1 MWLGH
6 AAIGAGSESS
16 RRMQDSRSMA
26 AFASDSVRARFWSG
40 SARALRRRGAG
51 AGAGARSC
59 LRRESG
65 RSSRRLS
72 VRVVASPTTLWY
84 LRPCGCAWPRAGV
97 HPTLW

>member
-1 MWLGH
+1 MPG
-6 AAIGAGSESS
+6 G
-16 RRMQDSRSMA
+16 
-26 AFASDSVRARFWSG
+26 SDSSARLSG

-51 AGAGARSC
+51 AGARSR

-84 LRPCGCAWPRAGV
+84 LRPCGCCAPRAGV
-97 HPTLW
+97 QPTRW

>member
-1 MWLGH
+1 MH
-6 AAIGAGSESS
+6 
-16 RRMQDSRSMA
+16 DSRSMA
-26 AFASDSVRARFWSG
+26 AFASDSVRARLSG

-51 AGAGARSC
+51 AGARSR

-84 LRPCGCAWPRAGV
+84 LRP
-97 HPTLW
+97 